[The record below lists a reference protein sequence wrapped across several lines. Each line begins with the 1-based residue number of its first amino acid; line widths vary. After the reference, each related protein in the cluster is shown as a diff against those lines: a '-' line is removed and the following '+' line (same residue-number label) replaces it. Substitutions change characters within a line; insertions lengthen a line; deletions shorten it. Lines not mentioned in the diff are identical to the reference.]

1 MRINEDNYQRP
12 EFTEQDY
19 ISSNKVLFKD
29 KLKNYIQVESKFLNE
44 IPCNTWIRYI
54 TNEGLYRSGG
64 ILIKN
69 EAPLYFILKNPYKKI
84 TWSVDLKNN
93 YIFMEDIKNKKE
105 EKLEM
110 KNLYKLYQEGFIKIL
125 DTPEK

>member
-12 EFTEQDY
+12 KFTEQDY

-29 KLKNYIQVESKFLNE
+29 KLKDYIQVEHNFLNE

-54 TNEGLYRSGG
+54 TSEGLYRSGG

-69 EAPLYFILKNPYKKI
+69 EFPLYFILKNPYKKI
-84 TWSVDLKNN
+84 TWSVDLKKN

-110 KNLYKLYQEGFIKIL
+110 KNLYKLYKEGFIKIL